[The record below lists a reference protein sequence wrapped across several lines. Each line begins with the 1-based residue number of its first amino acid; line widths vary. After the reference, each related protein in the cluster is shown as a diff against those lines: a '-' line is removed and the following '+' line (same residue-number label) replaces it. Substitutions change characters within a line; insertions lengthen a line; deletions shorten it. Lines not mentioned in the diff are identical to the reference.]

1 MDDTTNPG
9 DGSEVVDALASGNEN
24 LNPIA
29 DNQDFDD
36 TDITGLDDDLDDGEP
51 GDENTAT
58 TDDLEEVEFEGKTF
72 NVPKEIKDG
81 LLRHADY
88 TRKTQ
93 EVAEIRKTVEARQAT
108 VQQTEQLQA
117 AFAQDIAHL
126 GALNDRLAPYE
137 KVQDWP
143 TYLRTGGA
151 EAQAHYAEMQALRG
165 ERDAFAQGLGQKVQQ
180 RQADEQ
186 REAAKQIEEGRVEL
200 AKHIKGYGP
209 ETLSK
214 LETFAAPFGF
224 SSDEIRQAEA
234 DPRSIR
240 ILHLAQIGQ
249 QALQAQKK
257 TRQLAQGQQ
266 TKPVQTLRGAGG
278 RIAARPD
285 TDDFAAFER
294 MADEASR
301 KRNR

>member
-9 DGSEVVDALASGNEN
+9 EGSEVVDALASGNEN
-24 LNPIA
+24 LDPIA

-36 TDITGLDDDLDDGEP
+36 TDLNGLDGIEGDEDGEG
-51 GDENTAT
+51 GDAEAAT
-58 TDDLEEVEFEGKTF
+58 DALEEVEFEGKTF

-93 EVAEIRKTVEARQAT
+93 EVAEIRKTVEARQSA

-180 RQADEQ
+180 RQAEEQ
-186 REAAKQIEEGRVEL
+186 RETAKLIEAGRAEL

-209 ETLSK
+209 DTLSK

-249 QALQAQKK
+249 QALQAQRK
-257 TRQLAQGQQ
+257 TRQIAQGQQ
-266 TKPVQTLRGAGG
+266 TSPVQTLRGSGGAGNT
-278 RIAARPD
+278 AP
-285 TDDFAAFER
+285 ER
-294 MADEASR
+294 MSPSEMAKHLGLRA
-301 KRNR
+301 